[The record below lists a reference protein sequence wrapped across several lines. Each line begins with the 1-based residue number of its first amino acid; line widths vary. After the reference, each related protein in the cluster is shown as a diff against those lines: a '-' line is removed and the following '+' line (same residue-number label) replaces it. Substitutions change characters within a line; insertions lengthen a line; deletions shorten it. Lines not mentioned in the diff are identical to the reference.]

1 MSAFEDRK
9 VLNDTSK
16 EQVVNLCMNM
26 HPDMTREE
34 IVEKLENGEGV
45 EFNMDYAIRR
55 IREIVSQKTD
65 RN

>member
-1 MSAFEDRK
+1 MSDYEGRG

-45 EFNMDYAIRR
+45 EFNMDYAVRR